1 MLTDAQVLFLASR
14 LRRVFEAP
22 ETQDVN
28 FYRQAFDEFWA
39 QYMKGLT
46 VYLQVDSKAKR
57 AQEMKWSRRRSRR
70 ARRFS
75 CNRQLVLDALGT
87 EDLALQLAGIPVE
100 FLYCLRSSHGVRE
113 DWDLDMDVYYTDI
126 TARLV
131 EGLCDLG
138 LDATLIASMRTMRCM
153 WMKAVARA
161 GFCA

>member
-1 MLTDAQVLFLASR
+1 MLFLASR

-28 FYRQAFDEFWA
+28 FYRKAFDEFWA

-57 AQEMKWSRRRSRR
+57 AQQVKWSRRSRPR
-70 ARRFS
+70 S
-75 CNRQLVLDALGT
+75 CNRQLVLDALGND
-87 EDLALQLAGIPVE
+87 DLALQLAGIPVE
-100 FLYCLRSSHGVRE
+100 FLYCLQTSHGVRE
-113 DWDLDMDVYYTDI
+113 DWDFDMDVYYTDI
-126 TARLV
+126 TTRLV

-138 LDATLIASMRTMRCM
+138 LDAALIASMRTMRCM